1 VDSLKAKKLVF
12 VLNCLRFGILG
23 TLLGISSEQLMFRIS
38 FSSYFFL
45 FAIAFLGS
53 EVGMAQDRYAV
64 FFKYKPQQE
73 FSLANPSKFLTSKAI
88 QRRERE
94 KTSLD
99 SLDLPVTSSYVQ
111 GLRTHSQEILYVS
124 KWLNAAVVVADST
137 GKKGMEA
144 LPYVQKVQWIAK
156 GFISRTGTRLNQ
168 ESQEGPPKS
177 KKWADEESY
186 REAAAYDFQN
196 QLLGIPDMHKA
207 GFTGKGVTVA
217 IFDSGFPGLDKAP
230 AFSHLFTNKQ
240 VLGQLNVVR
249 PWIKEVFRDNEHG
262 TQVASLIVANQA
274 ETLVSGAHQAQVIFA
289 ITEDVATEYP
299 VEELNWVRA
308 AEYADSLGVDIIN
321 SSLGYLDFDEP
332 KLTYTTAQLDG
343 KTTYVS
349 RGASLAAK
357 RGILI
362 VNSVGNYGSAGS
374 SSLVAPADAAG
385 ILAVGSVTA
394 SSTVSTFSSRGPTA
408 DGRIKPEVVAFGQS
422 PVLIRASGQVSAAAG
437 TSFSSPQIAALAAGL
452 WEAKPTWTKDE
463 LLTNLIKSGTQYAT
477 PDQNLGYG
485 IPNFRGAFY
494 GALLG
499 INEEEELGWTV
510 YPNPVTDEQVY
521 IRFGQE
527 LSFQIQLFDSSG
539 RPVLEK
545 MLQRNSTKDPYFLT
559 LNQLPSGLY
568 FMQLMGGKEI
578 AYQKLIKQ

>member
-1 VDSLKAKKLVF
+1 
-12 VLNCLRFGILG
+12 VLNCLRFGIFE
-23 TLLGISSEQLMFRIS
+23 THLGISSEQLMLRTSILP
-38 FSSYFFL
+38 YFFL

-64 FFKYKPQQE
+64 FFKFKPQQE

-94 KTSLD
+94 KTPID

-111 GLRTHSQEILYVS
+111 GLRTHTLEILYVS

-144 LPYVQKVQWIAK
+144 LPYVQKVQWVAK
-156 GFISRTGTRLNQ
+156 GFISRTGNRLNQ
-168 ESQEGPPKS
+168 ESQEGLSKS
-177 KKWADEESY
+177 KKWAVEESY

-196 QLLGIPDMHKA
+196 QLLGIPDMHQA

-217 IFDSGFPGLDKAP
+217 IFDSGFPGLDKAT

-274 ETLVSGAHQAQVIFA
+274 ENLVSGAHQAQVFFA

-308 AEYADSLGVDIIN
+308 AEYADSLGVDIIQ

-357 RGILI
+357 RGILV

-385 ILAVGSVTA
+385 ILAVGSVNA

-408 DGRIKPEVVAFGQS
+408 DGRIKPELVAFGQS
-422 PVLIRASGQVSAAAG
+422 PVLIRGSGQVSTAAG
-437 TSFSSPQIAALAAGL
+437 TSFSAPQITALAAGL
-452 WEAKPTWTKDE
+452 WEAKPAWTKDE
-463 LLTNLIKSGTQYAT
+463 LLTNLIKSGTQYSN
-477 PDQNLGYG
+477 PDQNLGFG
-485 IPNFRGAFY
+485 IPNFRGAYY

-499 INEEEELGWTV
+499 INEEKEAGWKV
-510 YPNPVTDEQVY
+510 YPNPVTADQIY

-545 MLQRNSTKDPYFLT
+545 IAQRSSTKDPYFLI

-568 FMQLMGGKEI
+568 FIRMMDGKEI

>member
-1 VDSLKAKKLVF
+1 M
-12 VLNCLRFGILG
+12 LR
-23 TLLGISSEQLMFRIS
+23 TS
-38 FSSYFFL
+38 FLSYFFL
-45 FAIAFLGS
+45 FGIAFLGS
-53 EVGMAQDRYAV
+53 KVGMAQDRYAV
-64 FFKYKPQQE
+64 FFKFKPQQE
-73 FSLANPSKFLTSKAI
+73 FSLANPSKFLTSKAL
-88 QRRERE
+88 QRRSRE
-94 KTSLD
+94 KIAVD
-99 SLDLPVTSSYVQ
+99 SLDLPVSSPYVQ
-111 GLRTHSQEILYVS
+111 GLWSHSQEILYVS
-124 KWLNAAVVVADST
+124 KWLNAAVVVADSA

-144 LPYVQKVQWIAK
+144 LPYVQKVQWVAK
-156 GFISRTGTRLNQ
+156 GFISRTGTRLH
-168 ESQEGPPKS
+168 SAGLEGNPKS
-177 KKWADEESY
+177 KKWAVEQTY

-207 GFTGKGVTVA
+207 GFTGKGVTIA

-240 VLGQLNVVR
+240 VLAQLNVVR

-262 TQVASLIVANQA
+262 TQVSSLIVANQA

-321 SSLGYLDFDEP
+321 SSLGYLDFDDP

-349 RGASLAAK
+349 RGASFAAK
-357 RGILI
+357 RGILV

-374 SSLVAPADAAG
+374 SSLVAPADAPG
-385 ILAVGSVTA
+385 ILAVGSVNA
-394 SSTVSTFSSRGPTA
+394 SSLVSTFSSRGPTA
-408 DGRIKPEVVAFGQS
+408 DGRIKPELVAFGQS
-422 PVLIRASGQVSAAAG
+422 PVLIRGSGQVSAASG
-437 TSFSSPQIAALAAGL
+437 TSFSAPQIAALAAGL
-452 WEAKPTWTKDE
+452 WEAKPAWTKDE

-485 IPNFRGAFY
+485 IPNFRGAYF

-499 INEEEELGWTV
+499 INEAKETGWSL
-510 YPNPVTDEQVY
+510 YPNPVTNHQIF
-521 IRFGQE
+521 IRFGQD
-527 LSFQIQLFDSSG
+527 LRVNTQLFDSSG
-539 RPVLEK
+539 RLVLK
-545 MLQRNSTKDPYFLT
+545 QDVTRNSIKEPYFIALD
-559 LNQLPSGLY
+559 QLPSGLY
-568 FMQLMGGKEI
+568 FIQLMDGKEI

>member
-1 VDSLKAKKLVF
+1 MI
-12 VLNCLRFGILG
+12 R
-23 TLLGISSEQLMFRIS
+23 TS
-38 FSSYFFL
+38 FLPYFFL
-45 FAIAFLGS
+45 FTILFLGS
-53 EVGMAQDRYAV
+53 EVGIAQDRYAV

-94 KTSLD
+94 KTPVD

-111 GLRTHSQEILYVS
+111 GLRSFSQEILYVS

-144 LPYVQKVQWIAK
+144 LPYVQKVQWVAK
-156 GFISRTGTRLNQ
+156 GFISKTGNRMNG
-168 ESQEGPPKS
+168 EGPMPLA
-177 KKWADEESY
+177 KKWAVEESF

-196 QLLGIPDMHKA
+196 QLLGIPDMHQA

-240 VLGQLNVVR
+240 VVGQLNVVR
-249 PWIKEVFRDNEHG
+249 PWVKEVFRDHEHG
-262 TQVASLIVANQA
+262 TQVASLVLANQP

-308 AEYADSLGVDIIN
+308 AEYADSLGADIIQ
-321 SSLGYLDFDEP
+321 SSLGYLDFDDP

-343 KTTYVS
+343 KTTFVT
-349 RGASLAAK
+349 RGANLAAK
-357 RGILI
+357 RGILV

-385 ILAVGSVTA
+385 ILAVGSVTS
-394 SSTVSTFSSRGPTA
+394 SSTVSSFSSRGPSA
-408 DGRIKPEVVAFGQS
+408 DGRIKPELVAFGQN
-422 PVLIRASGQVSAAAG
+422 PVLIRGSGQVSTAAG
-437 TSFSSPQIAALAAGL
+437 TSFSAPQITALAAGL
-452 WEAKPTWTKDE
+452 WEAKPAWTKDE
-463 LLTNLIKSGTQYAT
+463 LLTNLIQSGSQYST

-485 IPNFRGAFY
+485 IPNFRRAYF

-499 INEEEELGWTV
+499 INEAEEAAWTI
-510 YPNPVTDEQVY
+510 YPNPVTNDQIY
-521 IRFGQE
+521 IRFGQN
-527 LSFQIQLFDSSG
+527 LSLQIQLFDSSG

-545 MLQRNSTKDPYFLT
+545 LLQRNATKDPYFLT
-559 LNQLPSGLY
+559 LNQQPSGLY
-568 FMQLMGGKEI
+568 FIQLIDGKEI

>member
-1 VDSLKAKKLVF
+1 M
-12 VLNCLRFGILG
+12 LR
-23 TLLGISSEQLMFRIS
+23 TS
-38 FSSYFFL
+38 FLPYFFL
-45 FAIAFLGS
+45 FTIAFLGS

-64 FFKYKPQQE
+64 FFKFKPQQE

-94 KTSLD
+94 RVGVD

-111 GLRTHSQEILYVS
+111 GLRSHSQEILYVS

-144 LPYVQKVQWIAK
+144 LPYVQKVQWVAK
-156 GFISRTGTRLNQ
+156 GFISKTGNRMNV
-168 ESQEGPPKS
+168 EGPMPLA
-177 KKWADEESY
+177 KKWAVEETY
-186 REAAAYDFQN
+186 RQAAAYDFQN
-196 QLLGIPDMHKA
+196 QLLGIPDMHQA

-230 AFSHLFTNKQ
+230 AFAHLFTNKQ

-262 TQVASLIVANQA
+262 TQVASLILANQP

-299 VEELNWVRA
+299 VEELNWIRA
-308 AEYADSLGVDIIN
+308 AEYADSLGVDIIQ
-321 SSLGYLDFDEP
+321 SSLGYLDFDDP

-343 KTTYVS
+343 KTTYVT
-349 RGASLAAK
+349 RGASTAAK
-357 RGILI
+357 RGILV

-374 SSLVAPADAAG
+374 SSLIAPADAAG
-385 ILAVGSVTA
+385 ILAVGSVT
-394 SSTVSTFSSRGPTA
+394 SSSSVSSFSSRGPTA
-408 DGRIKPEVVAFGQS
+408 DGRIKPELVAFGQS
-422 PVLIRASGQVSAAAG
+422 PVLIRGSGQVSAAAG
-437 TSFSSPQIAALAAGL
+437 TSFSAPQITALAAGL

-485 IPNFRGAFY
+485 IPYFRGAY
-494 GALLG
+494 NGALLG
-499 INEEEELGWTV
+499 ITEEEETV
-510 YPNPVTDEQVY
+510 GTFYPNPVTGNQIY
-521 IRFGQE
+521 IRFGQN
-527 LSFQIQLFDSSG
+527 LSLQIQLFDSSG

-545 MLQRNSTKDPYFLT
+545 LLQRNATKDPYFLT
-559 LNQLPSGLY
+559 LNQQSSGLY
-568 FMQLMGGKEI
+568 FIQLLDGKEI

>member
-1 VDSLKAKKLVF
+1 MI
-12 VLNCLRFGILG
+12 R
-23 TLLGISSEQLMFRIS
+23 TS
-38 FSSYFFL
+38 FLPYFFL
-45 FAIAFLGS
+45 FTILFLGS
-53 EVGMAQDRYAV
+53 EVGIAQDRYAV

-94 KTSLD
+94 KTPVD

-111 GLRTHSQEILYVS
+111 GLRSFSQEILYVS

-144 LPYVQKVQWIAK
+144 LPYVQKVQWVAK
-156 GFISRTGTRLNQ
+156 GFISKTGNRMNG
-168 ESQEGPPKS
+168 EGPMPLA
-177 KKWADEESY
+177 KKWAVEESF

-196 QLLGIPDMHKA
+196 QLLGIPDMHQA

-240 VLGQLNVVR
+240 VVGQLNVVR
-249 PWIKEVFRDNEHG
+249 PWVKEVFRDHEHG
-262 TQVASLIVANQA
+262 TQVASLVLANQP

-308 AEYADSLGVDIIN
+308 AEYADSLGADIIQ
-321 SSLGYLDFDEP
+321 SSLGYLDFDDP

-343 KTTYVS
+343 KTTFVT
-349 RGASLAAK
+349 RGANLAAK
-357 RGILI
+357 RGILV

-385 ILAVGSVTA
+385 ILAVGSVTS
-394 SSTVSTFSSRGPTA
+394 SSTVSSFSSRGPSA
-408 DGRIKPEVVAFGQS
+408 DGRIKPELVAFGQN
-422 PVLIRASGQVSAAAG
+422 PVLIRGSGQVSVAAG
-437 TSFSSPQIAALAAGL
+437 TSFSAPQITALAAGL

-463 LLTNLIKSGTQYAT
+463 LLTNLIQSGSQYAT

-485 IPNFRGAFY
+485 IPNFRRAYF

-499 INEEEELGWTV
+499 INEAEEAAWTI
-510 YPNPVTDEQVY
+510 YPNPVTNDQIY
-521 IRFGQE
+521 IRFGQN
-527 LSFQIQLFDSSG
+527 LSLQIQLFDSSG

-545 MLQRNSTKDPYFLT
+545 LLQRNATKDPYFLT
-559 LNQLPSGLY
+559 LNQQPSGLY
-568 FMQLMGGKEI
+568 FIQLVDGKEI

>member
-1 VDSLKAKKLVF
+1 M
-12 VLNCLRFGILG
+12 LR
-23 TLLGISSEQLMFRIS
+23 TS
-38 FSSYFFL
+38 FLPYFFL
-45 FAIAFLGS
+45 FAILFLGS

-94 KTSLD
+94 KTPVD

-111 GLRTHSQEILYVS
+111 GLRSHSQEILYVS

-144 LPYVQKVQWIAK
+144 LPYVQKVQWVAK
-156 GFISRTGTRLNQ
+156 GFISKTGSRMYG
-168 ESQEGPPKS
+168 EGPLPAA
-177 KKWADEESY
+177 KKWAVERSF
-186 REAAAYDFQN
+186 REAASYDFQN
-196 QLLGIPDMHKA
+196 QLLGIPDMHQA

-240 VLGQLNVVR
+240 VVGQLNVVR
-249 PWIKEVFRDNEHG
+249 PWVKEVFRDHEHG
-262 TQVASLIVANQA
+262 TQVASLVLANQP

-308 AEYADSLGVDIIN
+308 AEYADSLGADIIQ
-321 SSLGYLDFDEP
+321 SSLGYLDFDDP

-343 KTTYVS
+343 KTTFVT
-349 RGASLAAK
+349 RGANLAAK
-357 RGILI
+357 RGILV

-385 ILAVGSVTA
+385 ILAVGSVTS
-394 SSTVSTFSSRGPTA
+394 SSTVSSFSSRGPTA
-408 DGRIKPEVVAFGQS
+408 DGRIKPELVAFGQN
-422 PVLIRASGQVSAAAG
+422 PVLIRGSGQVSTAAG
-437 TSFSSPQIAALAAGL
+437 TSFSAPQITALAAGL
-452 WEAKPTWTKDE
+452 WEAKPAWTKDE
-463 LLTNLIKSGTQYAT
+463 LVTNLIQSGSQYAT
-477 PDQNLGYG
+477 PDQHLGYG
-485 IPNFRGAFY
+485 IPNFRRAYF

-499 INEEEELGWTV
+499 INETEDAAWAI
-510 YPNPVTDEQVY
+510 YPNPVTNNQIY
-521 IRFGQE
+521 IRFGQN
-527 LSFQIQLFDSSG
+527 LSLQIQLFASSG
-539 RPVLEK
+539 KPVLEK
-545 MLQRNSTKDPYFLT
+545 LLQRNATKDPYFLN
-559 LNQLPSGLY
+559 LNQQPSGLY
-568 FMQLMGGKEI
+568 FIRLIDGKEI

>member
-1 VDSLKAKKLVF
+1 ML
-12 VLNCLRFGILG
+12 
-23 TLLGISSEQLMFRIS
+23 RIS
-38 FSSYFFL
+38 FLSYFFL

-94 KTSLD
+94 KTAVD

-144 LPYVQKVQWIAK
+144 LPYVQKVQWVAK

-168 ESQEGPPKS
+168 ESQEGLPKS
-177 KKWADEESY
+177 KKWAVEESY

-217 IFDSGFPGLDKAP
+217 IFDSGFPGLDKAS
-230 AFSHLFTNKQ
+230 AFLHLFTNKQ

-394 SSTVSTFSSRGPTA
+394 SSTVSAFSSRGPTA

-499 INEEEELGWTV
+499 INEEEEVGWTV

-568 FMQLMGGKEI
+568 FMQLMDGKEI

>member
-1 VDSLKAKKLVF
+1 MS
-12 VLNCLRFGILG
+12 
-23 TLLGISSEQLMFRIS
+23 
-38 FSSYFFL
+38 
-45 FAIAFLGS
+45 
-53 EVGMAQDRYAV
+53 QDRYAV
-64 FFKYKPQQE
+64 FFKFKPQQE
-73 FSLANPSKFLTSKAI
+73 FSIANPSKFLTSKAM
-88 QRRERE
+88 QRRDRE
-94 KTSLD
+94 KIGLD
-99 SLDLPVTSSYVQ
+99 SLDLPVSTIYVQ
-111 GLRTHSQEILYVS
+111 GLRTLAQEILYVS
-124 KWLNAAVVVADST
+124 KWLNAAVVVADSA

-144 LPYVQKVQWIAK
+144 LPFVQKVQWVAK
-156 GFISRTGTRLNQ
+156 GVVSRTGARLNQ
-168 ESQEGPPKS
+168 ESQLAPPKT
-177 KKWADEESY
+177 KKWAVEESY
-186 REAAAYDFQN
+186 REAAAYAFQN
-196 QLLGIPDMHKA
+196 QLLGIPDMHQA

-217 IFDSGFPGLDKAP
+217 IFDAGFPGLDKAS

-249 PWIKEVFRDNEHG
+249 PWVKEVFRDNEHG

-321 SSLGYLDFDEP
+321 SSLGYRDFDEP

-343 KTTYVS
+343 NTTYVS

-362 VNSVGNYGSAGS
+362 VTSVGNYGSAGS
-374 SSLVAPADAAG
+374 SSLVAPADAVG
-385 ILAVGSVTA
+385 ILAVGSVNS
-394 SSTVSTFSSRGPTA
+394 SSTVSAFSSRGPTA
-408 DGRIKPEVVAFGQS
+408 DGRIKPELVAFGQS
-422 PVLIRASGQVSAAAG
+422 PVLIRGSGQVSAAAG
-437 TSFSSPQIAALAAGL
+437 TSFSAPQIAALAAGL
-452 WEAKPTWTKDE
+452 WEAKPAWTKED
-463 LLTNLIKSGTQYAT
+463 LITNLIKSGTQFAS

-499 INEEEELGWTV
+499 INEEEEGGWTV
-510 YPNPVTDEQVY
+510 YPNPVTEDQIY

-527 LSFQIQLFDSSG
+527 LSFRIQLLDSLG

-545 MLQRNSTKDPYFLT
+545 MLLRNSTKDPYLLP
-559 LNQLPSGLY
+559 LNSLSSGLY
-568 FMQLMGGKEI
+568 LMQLMDGKEI